1 MARRRSAAQK
11 AAFRKMIAG
20 LKASRGRRSRR
31 GGGVTVIANPRRR
44 SRKRRRSRSVVV
56 MANPRRRRRRF
67 HMRSNPRFR
76 RRRHRRNPGIGGMVK
91 GFFKVAVPSV
101 LSGASFG
108 LVDAKLLAPQ
118 NFSQPVRYAAKAA
131 YALALGF
138 LFRKNPL
145 LSASAMGGVLGGLGS
160 DVAATLGGGTPV
172 ATTTTAAVKGIGALL
187 REDPQAMG
195 LLVQQMEGM
204 GYVVD
209 NNVNL
214 SRLRG
219 MGTVGV
225 GDDTEQYNDVNLG

>member
-20 LKASRGRRSRR
+20 LKASRGRRSR

-44 SRKRRRSRSVVV
+44 ARKRRRSRSVVV
-56 MANPRRRRRRF
+56 MANPRRRRRRV
-67 HMRSNPRFR
+67 HMRHNPRFHR
-76 RRRHRRNPGIGGMVK
+76 RRRRNPGMGDTVK
-91 GFFKVAVPSV
+91 SMAKVAIPAV

-108 LVDAKLLAPQ
+108 LLDAKLLVA
-118 NFSQPVRYAAKAA
+118 NNLSQPVRYAVKAA
-131 YALALGF
+131 YALVLGI
-138 LFRKNPL
+138 LFRKNPVA
-145 LSASAMGGVLGGLGS
+145 SAAAMGGVLGSLGS
-160 DVAATLGGGTPV
+160 DVAATLGGGTP
-172 ATTTTAAVKGIGALL
+172 AAPTTTAAVKGIGALL

-195 LLVQQMEGM
+195 LLVQQMNGL

-209 NNVNL
+209 NNVSL

-225 GDDTEQYNDVNLG
+225 GDDTESYNDVNLG